1 MTKYILTI
9 ILSLALC
16 LNTAAQGIG
25 TWTLYPSYADIMEIQ
40 PAGNKVYVLASNNLY
55 SYSTTDG
62 ALDTYTKKDILSD
75 NGISHIAWVQSAK
88 RLVITYTNSNIDLLD
103 NDGDILPVPD
113 LFQKTTT
120 DDKTINHVMVS
131 GKFAYISTGY
141 GIIKL
146 NVATGEFTDSY
157 RIGIN
162 VAHSYLKDGYLYAAS
177 IESGLYRCKTTDN
190 AVDPNYWKPCG
201 GYEEPANDLL
211 NVKELTS
218 DRHWTTITK
227 DGFEGTFL
235 TSYTLDSE
243 GQRTYSTEGIRP
255 DGPNSNESY
264 TIEIDKGKVYVTM
277 GTFFADRNR
286 NNNGN
291 VYVLNNGKWS
301 YFQNDITAQTGF
313 RYMDAS
319 CVAIDPTNNN
329 HVMVG
334 CKSGMFE
341 FLNGKYVKAYRYGDE
356 GVPLEHIVVSSSN
369 YTNWGSVT
377 QLYYE
382 NNGDLW
388 VFNGNN
394 PNMIC
399 LTKSGEWKVFP
410 HEKEL
415 AEGIREY
422 YISTLKDNR
431 GLIWFCNYHWEN
443 SRLYCY
449 DPAKDVLKR
458 YDDFI
463 NQDGTSYSGSYLYCV
478 NEDAE
483 HNIWLGTSIGPLYLS
498 AEDIRNGNKTFT
510 QHKVPRND
518 GTNLADYLLSNITIR
533 SMATDAA
540 NRKWFGTIDNGV
552 YLISADN
559 NTQEQHFTTDNSPLP
574 SNTITDIKID
584 ETTGCVY
591 FATTSGLC
599 SYMSDVTPANRD
611 MSDDSV
617 YAYPNPVSPEYDGPI
632 TIVGLEPGADVKI
645 LSTSGNLVHEGTVKG
660 GSYQWNGRNK
670 RGERVASGIYMVNV
684 AKQNGDSG
692 VVTKIAVVR

>member
-1 MTKYILTI
+1 MKYLLTI
-9 ILSLALC
+9 ILSLIVC
-16 LNTAAQGIG
+16 LSTEAEGVG
-25 TWTLYPSYADIMEIQ
+25 TWILYPSYADITEIQ

-62 ALDTYTKKDILSD
+62 TIETYSKKDILSD
-75 NGISHIAWVQSAK
+75 NSITHITWVQSVK
-88 RLVITYTNSNIDLLD
+88 RLVITYNNSNIDLLD
-103 NDGDILPVPD
+103 SNGDILPVPD

-162 VAHSYLKDGYLYAAS
+162 VAYSYLKDGYLYAAS

-190 AVDPNYWKPCG
+190 AVDPNYWKSCG
-201 GYEEPANDLL
+201 GYTDPQEDKL

-218 DRHWTTITK
+218 NRYWTTINR
-227 DGFEGTFL
+227 DGQEGTFL
-235 TSYTLDSE
+235 TSYTIDSE
-243 GQRTYSTEGIRP
+243 GERTYSTEGIRP

-264 TIEIDKGKVYVTM
+264 TLKINNGKVYVTQ
-277 GTFFADRNR
+277 GTFNCDINL

-291 VYVLNNGKWS
+291 VYVLDNGKWS

-319 CVAIDPTNNN
+319 CVAIDPTNAN

-334 CKSGMFE
+334 CKSGLFE
-341 FLNGKYVKAYRYGDE
+341 FLNGRYVKAYRYGDE
-356 GVPLEHIVVSSSN
+356 GVPLDHTVVSSSN
-369 YTNWGSVT
+369 LTNWGSVT
-377 QLYYE
+377 SLLYDK
-382 NNGDLW
+382 NGDLW
-388 VFNGNN
+388 VFNNN
-394 PNMIC
+394 NTNMIC

-415 AEGIREY
+415 TEDNREY
-422 YISTLKDNR
+422 HISTLKDSR
-431 GLIWFCNYHWEN
+431 GLIWFCNYQWEK

-458 YDDFI
+458 YDI
-463 NQDGTSYSGSYLYCV
+463 IQNQDGTLYSYTYLYSVC
-478 NEDAE
+478 EDTE
-483 HNIWLGTSIGPLYLS
+483 GNIWVGTSIGPLYLS
-498 AEDIRNGNKTFT
+498 AENIRNGSETFI

-518 GTNLADYLLSNITIR
+518 GTNFADYLLSDITIR
-533 SMATDAA
+533 SMAIDGA
-540 NRKWFGTIDNGV
+540 NRKWFGTLDNGV
-552 YLISADN
+552 YVISSDN
-559 NTQEQHFTTDNSPLP
+559 NTQEFHFTTDNSPLP
-574 SNTITDIKID
+574 SNTVTDIKID
-584 ETTGCVY
+584 ETTGRVY
-591 FATTSGLC
+591 FATGGGLC
-599 SYMSDVTPANRD
+599 SYTSDITTSNSN
-611 MSDDSV
+611 MTDDSV

-632 TIVGLEPGADVKI
+632 TIMGLEPGSDVKI
-645 LSTSGNLVHEGTVKG
+645 LSTSGQLVNEGTAKG
-660 GSYQWNGRNK
+660 GSYQWNGRNR
-670 RGERVASGIYMVNV
+670 RGERVATGIYMVNV